1 MQRSLT
7 KGPITGSIL
16 LFALPLMLGNLL
28 QQMYNIADTWIVGR
42 FLGADALAAVG
53 SSYTLMTFLTS
64 ILLGL
69 CMGSGAAISMRY
81 GSGEQ
86 DRMRQSVF
94 LSFVLI
100 AGISLVLNVLVYLG
114 LDGILWVLRVP
125 EELRPLMKEYLL
137 IIFLGITA
145 TFLYNYFANLLRA
158 IGNSVMP
165 LLFLAVS
172 VVLTIASLG
181 TRVALAYLLSATP
194 LGVTGIW
201 LSVPIGWALAD
212 AIGIGYYLKKK
223 R

>member
-1 MQRSLT
+1 
-7 KGPITGSIL
+7 
-16 LFALPLMLGNLL
+16 
-28 QQMYNIADTWIVGR
+28 
-42 FLGADALAAVG
+42 
-53 SSYTLMTFLTS
+53 MTFLPS

-69 CMGSGAAISMRY
+69 CMGSVAAISMQY

-114 LDGILWVLRVP
+114 LDGILF
-125 EELRPLMKEYLL
+125 LL
-137 IIFLGITA
+137 YG
-145 TFLYNYFANLLRA
+145 YYRA
-158 IGNSVMP
+158 VNQPQMSVI
-165 LLFLAVS
+165 
-172 VVLTIASLG
+172 LTIASLG
-181 TRVALAYLLSATP
+181 SRVALAYLLSATP

-212 AIGIGYYLKKK
+212 IIGIGYYLKKK

>member
-7 KGPITGSIL
+7 KGPTTSSIL

-28 QQMYNIADTWIVGR
+28 QQMYNIADTWVVGR

-53 SSYTLMTFLTS
+53 SSYPLMIFLTS

-69 CMGSGAAISMRY
+69 CMGSGAAISMQY